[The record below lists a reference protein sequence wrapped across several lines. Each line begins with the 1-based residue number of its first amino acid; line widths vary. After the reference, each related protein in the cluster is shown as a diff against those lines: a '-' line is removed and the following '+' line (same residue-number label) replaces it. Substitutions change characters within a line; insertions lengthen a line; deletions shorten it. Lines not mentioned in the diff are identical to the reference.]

1 MSDADAL
8 KNAASAAPADLG
20 ENQESADL
28 FGGMK
33 KKKKDKKK
41 LDLDL
46 DLDQDDNKD
55 SGAPVDADAPA
66 AEDDELN
73 VSPIFTFRPPQP
85 FSNQIISSAT
95 VILTLNPIPLF
106 PSQFLS
112 FPSIVWRVEEEEEV
126 KKEGRPRP

>member
-1 MSDADAL
+1 MSDADTL

-20 ENQESADL
+20 DQNESADL

-46 DLDQDDNKD
+46 ELDEDQNKD
-55 SGAPVDADAPA
+55 AADADADQSAPA

-73 VSPIFTFRPPQP
+73 VSSLLFHFP
-85 FSNQIISSAT
+85 
-95 VILTLNPIPLF
+95 PLF
-106 PSQFLS
+106 PLS
-112 FPSIVWRVEEEEEV
+112 NKLLCPTRSVH
-126 KKEGRPRP
+126 